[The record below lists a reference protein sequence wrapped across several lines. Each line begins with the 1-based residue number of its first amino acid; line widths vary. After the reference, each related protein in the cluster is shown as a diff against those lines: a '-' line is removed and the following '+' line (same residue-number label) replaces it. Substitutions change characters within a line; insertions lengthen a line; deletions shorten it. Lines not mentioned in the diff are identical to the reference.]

1 MSKMEFDEEEVKK
14 ICQLA
19 QVQVSKEELKQ
30 FASDFNSIVQLIQ
43 KMDRLDL
50 SGTEAA
56 EYVIE
61 AHNKLREDIPKN
73 FQERDALFDNAPAF
87 TQGFYQVPKIL
98 EDTQHSEN

>member
-43 KMDRLDL
+43 K
-50 SGTEAA
+50 
-56 EYVIE
+56 V
-61 AHNKLREDIPKN
+61 K
-73 FQERDALFDNAPAF
+73 
-87 TQGFYQVPKIL
+87 
-98 EDTQHSEN
+98 